1 MRYILIYILLISY
14 NMLSQSVTLEVDTN
28 LLRIGEQFNATIKI
42 YEADKNEIFFPDSN
56 LLFQDF
62 ELLNNSPLFDRNNQ
76 DEFCYKSFLL
86 TSFDTGQ
93 FILDSIPVLIAQ
105 KDSLFTNAVSVTF
118 LSLPVDTAN
127 QFFDIKPPKKISFKL
142 KELMF
147 YLPYLLCV
155 LLLTFIIF
163 LMFKFFKSKEET
175 IVNKIDPEIP
185 IDIYF
190 LDQLKELKSKNYLKN
205 KMYINFYTKLSEIFR
220 GYLELRFNI
229 PALESSTHEL
239 KLIIEDL
246 KINKSWMSSFFRTS
260 DIVKF
265 AKGVSSD
272 KEGETS
278 FFHVEKFIKEYS
290 VINEIQD
297 SDEKKDNS
305 FSSSSEKKI

>member
-1 MRYILIYILLISY
+1 
-14 NMLSQSVTLEVDTN
+14 MLSQSVTLEVDTN

>member
-265 AKGVSSD
+265 AKGVPSD